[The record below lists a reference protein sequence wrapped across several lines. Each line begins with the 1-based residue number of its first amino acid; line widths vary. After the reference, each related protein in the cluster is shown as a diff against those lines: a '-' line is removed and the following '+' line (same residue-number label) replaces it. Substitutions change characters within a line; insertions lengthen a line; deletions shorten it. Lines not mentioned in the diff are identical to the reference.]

1 MRGWAAFTADLLLP
15 RRCAACD
22 SWLELGHPSALC
34 TACWRSMKMPVDAL
48 CARCGVP
55 ISAPLLLCA
64 TCATRPPAFD
74 VARALGLYLAGPA
87 MLNPLARAVRAVKFH
102 GHRAAARSLGAAL
115 ASLVP
120 LPADALVVP
129 VPLHPTRLRERG
141 YDQAALMA
149 HACARAADLPV
160 AVRGLARRR
169 DTPSQS
175 RLNASARRRNLAGAF
190 VAPAPITHRIVALV
204 DDVLTTGATA
214 DACARALRA
223 AGVER
228 IVVLTVG
235 RTP

>member
-22 SWLELGHPSALC
+22 SWLDLGHPSALC
-34 TACWRSMKMPVDAL
+34 ATCWRTMEMPMGVL

-64 TCATRPPAFD
+64 TCAARPPAFD
-74 VARALGLYLAGPA
+74 LARALGLYLAGPA
-87 MLNPLARAVRAVKFH
+87 MLNPLARAVRAVKFQ
-102 GHRAAARSLGAAL
+102 GHRAAARSLGTAL
-115 ASLVP
+115 GALVP

-129 VPLHPTRLRERG
+129 VPLHPARLRERG
-141 YDQAALMA
+141 YDQAVLLA
-149 HACARAADLPV
+149 HACARASGLPL
-160 AVRGLARRR
+160 AVRGLVRRR
-169 DTPSQS
+169 DTPAQA
-175 RLNASARRRNLAGAF
+175 RLDASARRTNLTGAF
-190 VAPAPITHRIVALV
+190 IAPAPIGHATVALV

-214 DACARALRA
+214 DACARALRT

-228 IVVLTVG
+228 VVVLTVG